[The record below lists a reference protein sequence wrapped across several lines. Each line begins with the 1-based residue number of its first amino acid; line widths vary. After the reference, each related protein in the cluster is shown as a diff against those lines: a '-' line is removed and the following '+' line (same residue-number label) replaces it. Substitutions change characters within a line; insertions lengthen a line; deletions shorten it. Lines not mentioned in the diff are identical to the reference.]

1 MDLYTIRGTI
11 ESPIVWILRSV
22 CSYGKFVFIL
32 VLSLRTV
39 RQKWRR
45 VMLRATDSQKKVLLH
60 WDNFQLAQFFHI
72 LWLKSCSS
80 APLYL
85 ETLFPC
91 RFLRLSVFL
100 SDALNYFLPIP
111 SHSMW
116 KDRAIWKLSKRES
129 TFSVNHSRVTWRVL
143 IFDEQIYKMKLK

>member
-1 MDLYTIRGTI
+1 MDLYTIGGTI

-100 SDALNYFLPIP
+100 SDSLNYFLPIP

-116 KDRAIWKLSKRES
+116 KDRAIENCPSARAPFPWIGRA
-129 TFSVNHSRVTWRVL
+129 
-143 IFDEQIYKMKLK
+143 

>member
-1 MDLYTIRGTI
+1 MDLYTIGGTI

-100 SDALNYFLPIP
+100 SDSLNYFLPIP

-116 KDRAIWKLSKRES
+116 KDRASWKLSIKCES
-129 TFSVNHSRVTWRVL
+129 TFSANWSHITWRVFIL
-143 IFDEQIYKMKLK
+143 EEQIA

>member
-1 MDLYTIRGTI
+1 MDLYTIGGTI

-100 SDALNYFLPIP
+100 SDSLNYFLPIP

-116 KDRAIWKLSKRES
+116 KDRASWKLFIKCEG
-129 TFSVNHSRVTWRVL
+129 TFSANWSHIT
-143 IFDEQIYKMKLK
+143 